1 MKFPIA
7 YPLTISFKI
16 VAFAPQFSIRDA
28 NGILLGYVKQ
38 KLFKLKEAVTVF
50 ADEAQNQPLYTINA
64 DRIIDFSARYN
75 FATSQGSPL
84 GSVKRQGLKSLWKS
98 HYDIMDGDLVTMSVT
113 EENPWIKILD
123 SLFSELPVIGMFA
136 GYVFHAAYVVKRQ
149 DDSVVMRIE
158 KQPAFFEGKFIV
170 EKKGQLSE
178 VEEQRAL
185 LSLVMMLLLERTR
198 S

>member
-1 MKFPIA
+1 MQFPIA

-16 VAFAPQFSIRDA
+16 VAFAPQFSITDA
-28 NGILLGYVKQ
+28 NGQLIGYVKQ
-38 KLFKLKEAVTVF
+38 KLFKLKEAVTIF
-50 ADEAQNQPLYTINA
+50 ADQQQTQPLYTINA

-75 FATSQGSPL
+75 FATSQGAAL
-84 GSVKRQGLKSLWKS
+84 GAVKRQGLRSLWKT
-98 HYDIMDGDLVTMSVT
+98 HYDVLDGEVASMSIT

-123 SLFSELPVIGMFA
+123 ALFSELPLIGMFS
-136 GYVFHAAYVVKRQ
+136 GYVFHAAYKVTRA
-149 DDSVVMRIE
+149 DGNIVMRLE

-170 EKKGQLSE
+170 EKKGALTQD
-178 VEEQRAL
+178 EEQRVL